1 MKNKK
6 IIYILTFII
15 TFFTFNPSVDAAQEL
30 VCVYAKGTWNSKAM
44 LEQDATGK
52 QTVYINGDDESRVG
66 KGWVKTNAKIIYNS
80 SVANNLVAS
89 DGSLTACPASSELDG
104 GSECYLPFCGSL
116 RLYLYTKDTMSRQG
130 LQNQYTDF
138 KIPLGGGSGSVQTNI
153 LGSQQTELTCAT
165 LFSGKEGE
173 ELLGLIK
180 TAFTLVKIA
189 IPVLLIAFGTLDFAK
204 AIFAGKED
212 EMKKAQD
219 KFMKRIAIGIG
230 VFLVPTLLK
239 LILTVANGIWSN
251 ISPDF
256 CGII

>member
-6 IIYILTFII
+6 ILYILTFVI
-15 TFFTFNPSVDAAQEL
+15 TFFTFNLNVDAAQEL
-30 VCVYAKGTWNSKAM
+30 VCVYKKGWVNSKAM
-44 LEQDATGK
+44 LEQDASGK
-52 QTVYINGDDESRVG
+52 QTLYVNGENQPRIG
-66 KGWVKTNAKIIYNS
+66 KGWVKTNGKITYDS
-80 SVANNLVAS
+80 KVANSLVAS
-89 DGSLTACPASSELDG
+89 DGSLTACPASSELAELFG
-104 GSECYLPFCGSL
+104 FELTLYGS
-116 RLYLYTKDTMSRQG
+116 DTTSKQE
-130 LQNQYTDF
+130 LESQYTSLE
-138 KIPLGGGSGSVQTNI
+138 IPVGSSGPTNL
-153 LGSQQTELTCAT
+153 LGSQQTELTCET
-165 LFSGKEGE
+165 LFSGKEGQD
-173 ELLGLIK
+173 LLGLIK

>member
-6 IIYILTFII
+6 ILYILTFII
-15 TFFTFNPSVDAAQEL
+15 TFFTFNLNVDAAEVL
-30 VCVYAKGTWNSKAM
+30 ICVYEKGSMDGKFMLKQDSYGNKTLYHSNNNITMHDSGWTAQPGFKFEFVGVNNINEWLDSNTGALLKCPPYSNKTWGDTFQMFDREPDGVFTPSQK
-44 LEQDATGK
+44 LE
-52 QTVYINGDDESRVG
+52 VNPVS
-66 KGWVKTNAKIIYNS
+66 
-80 SVANNLVAS
+80 
-89 DGSLTACPASSELDG
+89 GSLNLIGATTG
-104 GSECYLPFCGSL
+104 
-116 RLYLYTKDTMSRQG
+116 
-130 LQNQYTDF
+130 
-138 KIPLGGGSGSVQTNI
+138 
-153 LGSQQTELTCAT
+153 ELTCEN
-165 LFSGKEGE
+165 LFGGDGGQ
-173 ELLGLIK
+173 ELLGLIR

-189 IPVLLIAFGTLDFAK
+189 IPVLLIGLGTMDFAK

-230 VFLVPTLLK
+230 VFLVPTILK

>member
-6 IIYILTFII
+6 ILYILTFII
-15 TFFTFNPSVDAAQEL
+15 TFFTFNLNVDAAQEL
-30 VCVYAKGTWNSKAM
+30 VCVYTKGTVNSKAM
-44 LEQDATGK
+44 LEQDASGN
-52 QTVYINGDDESRVG
+52 QTVYVNDADESRVG
-66 KGWVKTNAKIIYNS
+66 KGWVKTDGKVIYDS

-104 GSECYLPFCGSL
+104 ECWICGSL
-116 RLYLYTKDTMSRQG
+116 RLYLYTTDTTSRQG

-138 KIPLGGGSGSVQTNI
+138 KIPLGGGGGNVQTNL

-173 ELLGLIK
+173 DLLGLIK

-189 IPVLLIAFGTLDFAK
+189 IPILLIGFGTLDFAK

>member
-6 IIYILTFII
+6 ILYILTFII
-15 TFFTFNPSVDAAQEL
+15 TFFTFNQNVDAAQEL
-30 VCVYAKGTWNSKAM
+30 VCIYKKAWFNSKAM

-52 QTVYINGDDESRVG
+52 QTLYINGGDQPRVG
-66 KGWVKTNAKIIYNS
+66 KGWVKVSGKISYDSKVVNS
-80 SVANNLVAS
+80 LVDAN
-89 DGSLTACPASSELDG
+89 GSLTACPPSSELAELG
-104 GSECYLPFCGSL
+104 GYKLT
-116 RLYLYTKDTMSRQG
+116 LYTSDSFSKQELES
-130 LQNQYTDF
+130 QYTNLE
-138 KIPLGGGSGSVQTNI
+138 IPVGSSGPTNL
-153 LGSQQTELTCAT
+153 LGSQQTELTCDT
-165 LFSGKEGE
+165 LFSGKEGQ

-180 TAFTLVKIA
+180 TAFTLVKIS
-189 IPVLLIAFGTLDFAK
+189 IPVLLIGFGTMDFAK

-230 VFLVPTLLK
+230 VFLVPTILK

>member
-6 IIYILTFII
+6 ILYILTFII
-15 TFFTFNPSVDAAQEL
+15 TFFTFNLNVDAAQEL
-30 VCVYAKGTWNSKAM
+30 VCVYVKGTFNSKAM
-44 LEQDATGK
+44 LEQDASGK
-52 QTVYINGDDESRVG
+52 QTLYINGGNQPRIGE
-66 KGWVKTNAKIIYNS
+66 GWVKTSGKIVYDQKVSNS
-80 SVANNLVAS
+80 LVDAT
-89 DGSLTACPASSELDG
+89 GNLTACPPSSELGELG
-104 GSECYLPFCGSL
+104 GYKLTLYMSDSL
-116 RLYLYTKDTMSRQG
+116 SKQELE
-130 LQNQYTDF
+130 NQYTDF
-138 KIPLGGGSGSVQTNI
+138 NIPIGGGSGSTQPNL
-153 LGSQQTELTCAT
+153 LGSQQTELTCET

-173 ELLGLIK
+173 DLLGLIK